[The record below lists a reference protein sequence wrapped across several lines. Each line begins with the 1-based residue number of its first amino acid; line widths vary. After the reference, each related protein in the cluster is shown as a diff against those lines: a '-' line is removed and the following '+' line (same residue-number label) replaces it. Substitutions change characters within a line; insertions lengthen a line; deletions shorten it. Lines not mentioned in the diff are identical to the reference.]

1 MAGND
6 RPGGDW
12 AEYWRS
18 DQGAGPIEAMHA
30 HFRSHVYHRHSHETY
45 SFGVTDDGAQAFTCR
60 GARHVSTA
68 NMVMLFNPDD
78 PHDGHAATGP
88 GFTYRMIHIAPAQV
102 EQVLADAGPSG
113 LPLFPTPVVDD
124 PALAQ
129 TLRRLHA
136 LLTTSNPSPHPPG
149 PPAPGPAAPLG
160 PVTLL
165 ASHKPV
171 APTWPLQQYE
181 YLTSTLR
188 LLAWHATSATV
199 VPPGGRGLAAAPAA
213 ALIARRVRER
223 LHDGYADPLTADDLA
238 TAAGCSRYVATRA
251 FSAVYGLAPSDYQR
265 QLRLRAARELLIGGT
280 SAAEAAAS
288 AGFADQA
295 HLTRWFRRYYG
306 VTPGVYRQAAGRR

>member
-1 MAGND
+1 MPPARAWGAGWPRGFRSGRRPPARRSSRTWAPRPSGHTRSVAGND

-113 LPLFPTPVVDD
+113 LPLLPAPVVDD

-149 PPAPGPAAPLG
+149 PPASGPAAPLR

-165 ASHKPV
+165 AAHKP
-171 APTWPLQQYE
+171 APP
-181 YLTSTLR
+181 TL
-188 LLAWHATSATV
+188 
-199 VPPGGRGLAAAPAA
+199 PP
-213 ALIARRVRER
+213 
-223 LHDGYADPLTADDLA
+223 H
-238 TAAGCSRYVATRA
+238 
-251 FSAVYGLAPSDYQR
+251 Q
-265 QLRLRAARELLIGGT
+265 
-280 SAAEAAAS
+280 
-288 AGFADQA
+288 
-295 HLTRWFRRYYG
+295 H
-306 VTPGVYRQAAGRR
+306 